1 MISQIQPK
9 KISSLFQNFLIL
21 KERIDWQSF
30 FIKKIS
36 SKEEILFDCS
46 KYELQ
51 FSAPNIVENVALKLF
66 IYSIYEEEVIIFL

>member
-1 MISQIQPK
+1 MAKLFYKK
-9 KISSLFQNFLIL
+9 KIN
-21 KERIDWQSF
+21 
-30 FIKKIS
+30 

-66 IYSIYEEEVIIFL
+66 IYSIYEEEVVIFFFKTFPKMEFLLM

>member
-1 MISQIQPK
+1 MAKLFYKK
-9 KISSLFQNFLIL
+9 KIN
-21 KERIDWQSF
+21 
-30 FIKKIS
+30 